1 VQWRLSGR
9 HGAGQTKQ
17 SPPKAPILTR
27 DCQFREITMSD
38 PLTNSSSS
46 RPREVPLGRITVLEI
61 ARRLNI
67 GRQAVYAMLK
77 QGVIPALRIGRRW
90 IVTRHAYEQWERTC
104 GMRAGAG
111 LVAQP
116 EVTVWN

>member
-1 VQWRLSGR
+1 MPVCQNSIAKVVRQFQI
-9 HGAGQTKQ
+9 GQADIVK
-17 SPPKAPILTR
+17 SSEFNLLPKAQASADGLA
-27 DCQFREITMSD
+27 
-38 PLTNSSSS
+38 NSPSS
-46 RPREVPLGRITVLEI
+46 RITVLEI

-90 IVTRHAYEQWERTC
+90 IITRHAYEQWERTC
-104 GMRAGAG
+104 GMQAGAG

-116 EVTVWN
+116 EVTVLN